1 MNRQTSTLDLA
12 RRRFLGQMTTGMT
25 GVALAHLLGDEFLP
39 GLLAAETPGAPR
51 QPHFAPKAKQILQIF
66 CPGAASHLDL
76 WDYKPM
82 LKKFDGT
89 PLPGG
94 EGEVSFQR
102 KNGSLMKSRW
112 PFAAVGKI
120 GKMIS
125 SMLPHMARHVDD
137 MAFMHSMTSR
147 TNTHGPVCIYM
158 NSCFTREGFPSAGP
172 WISYALGSMNQN
184 LPTYVAVQDIRGEPP
199 NGKANWSNGFLSAQH
214 QAVAMAAQ
222 QPLRNL
228 ARPATLKP
236 DEDQATRDFLKFSE
250 EQLLQISSAE
260 TRICGNLHRVGGVV
274 RQN

>member
-39 GLLAAETPGAPR
+39 RLLAAETLRAPR
-51 QPHFAPKAKQILQIF
+51 QPHFAPKAKQVLQIF

-82 LKKFDGT
+82 LEKFNGT

-94 EGEVSFQR
+94 EAEVSFQG
-102 KNGSLMKSRW
+102 KNGNLMKSPW
-112 PFAAVGKI
+112 AFAAAGKS

-125 SMLPHMARHVDD
+125 SLLPHMARHVDD
-137 MAFMHSMTSR
+137 MAFIHSMTSR
-147 TNTHGPVCIYM
+147 TNTHGPGCIYM
-158 NSCFTREGFPSAGP
+158 NSCFTREGFPSAGA
-172 WISYALGSMNQN
+172 WVSYALGSMNQN
-184 LPTYVAVQDIRGEPP
+184 LPTYVAVQDVRGEPP